1 MKSEVI
7 SFKITFQVIIH
18 ILKKEYQ
25 TITFQLAMYLD
36 MSRET
41 AHWGRRSRT
50 TPSLP
55 RHRDLRAFVSCMA

>member
-36 MSRET
+36 MCTHRESHT
-41 AHWGRRSRT
+41 QT
-50 TPSLP
+50 TN
-55 RHRDLRAFVSCMA
+55 